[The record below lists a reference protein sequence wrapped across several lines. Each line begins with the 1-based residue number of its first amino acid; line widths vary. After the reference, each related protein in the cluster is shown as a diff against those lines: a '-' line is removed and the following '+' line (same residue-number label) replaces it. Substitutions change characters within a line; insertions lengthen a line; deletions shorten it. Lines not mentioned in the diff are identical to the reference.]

1 MSKVFYRKQF
11 SDYLGEQRA
20 IDDIIAQFIPDGGIT
35 PTPSPVPV
43 TPTPTP
49 TKTSTP
55 TPTPSITPSVTP
67 TSTLTPTP
75 SITPTNTNTP
85 TSTTTPTVTPTN
97 TQTPTSSLTPTPSI
111 TPTLTRTPTNTPT
124 NTGSPTPTPTVTP
137 SSTPPPDVYCAIKA
151 EGNGYILTENGNEI
165 LRDNCISPLSP
176 IYVVGGS
183 GSFAN
188 EMAYSTDTTSWKG
201 VGNVNTVFSGSS
213 ADVYALRTNGSIWV
227 AGGQS
232 GNNVS
237 ISSRVATSTDGINWT
252 GVTSMDDYIGSNVPR
267 DIGWNGTYFLLGGVS
282 GATTDAVYLSTDG
295 NAWVQSSN
303 LKTMMQVPIGFS
315 YGNGRDVAVGQLL
328 TAPQI
333 CISLDYGVT
342 WIPSTNPTSIFTS
355 RVDGVAFSPILNRF
369 VAVGVGNTI
378 GYSTDGLTWSA
389 STGGTL
395 FTGGTLIK
403 TIAYSNTLD
412 RFVAGGTAGVVA
424 VSTDGITWTQSPNSQ
439 VVFTGTNINF
449 ALNKITW
456 SDTQFV
462 GVGYG
467 TTDGVVGTS
476 PDGLTW
482 TPTAISGITSPITI
496 FSKPSMGVY
505 PQINL

>member
-1 MSKVFYRKQF
+1 
-11 SDYLGEQRA
+11 
-20 IDDIIAQFIPDGGIT
+20 
-35 PTPSPVPV
+35 
-43 TPTPTP
+43 
-49 TKTSTP
+49 
-55 TPTPSITPSVTP
+55 
-67 TSTLTPTP
+67 
-75 SITPTNTNTP
+75 
-85 TSTTTPTVTPTN
+85 
-97 TQTPTSSLTPTPSI
+97 
-111 TPTLTRTPTNTPT
+111 
-124 NTGSPTPTPTVTP
+124 
-137 SSTPPPDVYCAIKA
+137 VYCAIKA

-176 IYVVGGS
+176 IYVVGGI

-188 EMAYSTDTTSWKG
+188 EMGYSTDTTSWKG
-201 VGNVNTVFSGSS
+201 VGNVNTVFSGTGG
-213 ADVYALRTNGSIWV
+213 AVYAVRTNGSIWV
-227 AGGQS
+227 SVGISGTAGSAPS
-232 GNNVS
+232 G
-237 ISSRVATSTDGINWT
+237 VATSTDGINWT
-252 GVTSMDDYIGSNVPR
+252 GVTSMDGYIGLSVGR
-267 DIGWNGTYFLLGGVS
+267 DIGWNGTYFLLGGLS
-282 GATTDAVYLSTDG
+282 GATTDAVYLSADG
-295 NAWVQSSN
+295 NVWAPSSN
-303 LKTMMQVPIGFS
+303 LKTMMRIPMSFS
-315 YGNGRDVAVGQLL
+315 YGNGRDVAVGDYYSGSQ
-328 TAPQI
+328 TPQI

-369 VAVGVGNTI
+369 VAVGAGNKI

-467 TTDGVVGTS
+467 TTAGVVGTS

-482 TPTAISGITSPITI
+482 TPIAISGIAAPLTI

>member
-1 MSKVFYRKQF
+1 MSKVFYRKKF

-20 IDDIIAQFIPDGGIT
+20 LDDIIASFIPDG
-35 PTPSPVPV
+35 PPPSPS
-43 TPTPTP
+43 PTPTN
-49 TKTSTP
+49 
-55 TPTPSITPSVTP
+55 TPSVTP

-75 SITPTNTNTP
+75 
-85 TSTTTPTVTPTN
+85 TTTPTPTSSGVPITP
-97 TQTPTSSLTPTPSI
+97 TPTSSLTPTPSI

-183 GSFAN
+183 GSFEN
-188 EMAYSTDTTSWKG
+188 EMGYSTDTTSWKG
-201 VGNVNTVFSGSS
+201 VGNVNTIFSGTGG
-213 ADVYALRTNGSIWV
+213 AVYALRTNGSIWV
-227 AGGQS
+227 SGGQS
-232 GNNVS
+232 GTAGS
-237 ISSRVATSTDGINWT
+237 ASSRVATSTDGINWT
-252 GVTSMDDYIGSNVPR
+252 GVTSMDGYIGSFVPR
-267 DIGWNGTYFLLGGVS
+267 EIGWNGTYFLLGGIS
-282 GATTDAVYLSTDG
+282 GATTDAVYLSADG
-295 NAWVQSSN
+295 NVWTQSSN
-303 LKTMMQVPIGFS
+303 LKTMMQLPYGFS

-342 WIPSTNPTSIFTS
+342 WIPSINATSVFTS
-355 RVDGVAFSPILNRF
+355 RVDSVAFSPILNRF

-395 FTGGTLIK
+395 FTGGTLIR

-424 VSTDGITWTQSPNSQ
+424 VSNDGITWTQSPNSQ

-449 ALNKITW
+449 AINKITW

-462 GVGYG
+462 GVGSNG
-467 TTDGVVGTS
+467 FSSTDGIVGTS

-482 TPTAISGITSPITI
+482 TPSTPVSGLGTLITI